1 MTHDKALATATAQI
15 RRARDSASHRPSIA
29 GFFDEATNTVSY
41 VVHDP
46 ATKEAAII
54 DSVLDFEAA
63 SGRTSNGSA
72 DLIIEYITSNNLKV
86 MWLIETHAHADHI
99 SAAPYLQD
107 KLGGKLAIGREI
119 IRVQEV
125 FGKLFNAGTDFERDG
140 SQFDKLFD
148 DGETFQIGELEGIA
162 LHVPGHTP
170 ADMAFIIGDAAF
182 VGDTI
187 FMPDFGTARADFP
200 GGDAHQLFRSIR
212 RLLSLPDATRL
223 FLCHDYKAPGR
234 DDYAWETTVKQQR
247 EENVHV
253 KDGVTEEDFV
263 AMRTSRDKTLDM
275 PKLIMPS
282 VQVNI
287 RGRQTAR
294 TGRQWCELHQ
304 DTGERG
310 MTLPGYPEAAP
321 LAGLA
326 GGVLIGL
333 AAAVMLLGLGRIAGV
348 SGHRREGVG
357 ARRQRDRAQR
367 CMDVRHRAPAWRAG
381 RGWRRA
387 GSKPASRAPR
397 CW

>member
-1 MTHDKALATATAQI
+1 MNNDQSLQ
-15 RRARDSASHRPSIA
+15 SASQQIARAQDNKGLRPSIA

-46 ATKEAAII
+46 KTSEAAII

-72 DLIIEYITSNNLKV
+72 DRIVEYVTSNNLKV
-86 MWLIETHAHADHI
+86 TWLIETHAHADPI
-99 SAAPYLQD
+99 SAAPYLQA

-148 DGETFQIGELEGIA
+148 DGETFSLGELEGIA

-212 RLLSLPDATRL
+212 RLLSLPDETRL

-234 DDYAWETTVKQQR
+234 DEYAWETTVKQQR

-253 KDGVTEEDFV
+253 KDGVTEDDFV
-263 AMRTSRDKTLDM
+263 TMRTTRDKGLDM

-287 RGRQTAR
+287 RG
-294 TGRQWCELHQ
+294 GR
-304 DTGERG
+304 
-310 MTLPGYPEAAP
+310 LPEPEDN
-321 LAGLA
+321 
-326 GGVLIGL
+326 
-333 AAAVMLLGLGRIAGV
+333 GV
-348 SGHRREGVG
+348 SYIKIPVN
-357 ARRQRDRAQR
+357 A
-367 CMDVRHRAPAWRAG
+367 V
-381 RGWRRA
+381 
-387 GSKPASRAPR
+387 
-397 CW
+397 